1 VLRTERETGV
11 QTIYVFDGHELDPA
25 RFALRRGELCLP
37 VQPKVLRLLFYL
49 VARRERVVSGDE
61 LLEALWPGETVC
73 RESIKRA
80 VSGARRALGESGGSQ
95 RTIRTVRGHG
105 YQFVRAVEVLPGGA
119 TPPPETPAPA
129 PTRRTDGDMF
139 VGRAELMR
147 ALEEGLHGAVAGA
160 GRFMLLVGEPGIG
173 KTRTALELAR
183 RAGGLGAQCWFG
195 RCLEEGGAPP
205 FWPWLQIV
213 REGLAGCGAAELA
226 RLMGQGAA
234 DIAEALPELRDALPD
249 LCAAPAIGSVPAR
262 FRFFESML
270 AFLRRADQQ
279 RPLVIV
285 LDDLQQ
291 ADGASLLLLAFVAR
305 QLASTRILLVGTA
318 RRAAARA
325 SHGLYALL
333 PELLREEL
341 NQCLELTGFS
351 AQELGCY
358 LELATGRAAP
368 AEVVA
373 SLHERTAGNPLFFR
387 QLVSGAKLEGGAEP
401 AWRALL
407 GAPSSEGV
415 RGAIQRHLQALSE
428 ASCGAL
434 RTAAVL
440 GREFCVAALAELCGL
455 GADTQLR
462 ELADPLALGLLQ
474 ALPKSG
480 RYRFT
485 HALIRDAL
493 YEQLPPEQRS
503 LLHAR
508 AARALEARHPAP
520 GDDVLAEIA
529 AHYWHAAPA
538 HDAGR
543 ALSYARRCADVAMQR
558 LAYEDA
564 ALQLE
569 HALHLLS
576 LVEHERALE
585 ARLLLARGEAQLYA
599 ADANAARASLWRA
612 FEVAREQGD
621 LDVIARTA
629 ALFASPP
636 LEAGA
641 EHELQQTA
649 VLREALSLLGPE
661 DARRPELLALLAK
674 SLLFSRA
681 REQQAALVQEAWS
694 AARQLAPAQRAAVL
708 EHCHEALSEP
718 DQLPTRLKIGD
729 ELLDLAHE
737 LGDHRLLLC
746 AWTNRVQGK
755 LECGELQQVDAAM
768 QSLELVS
775 QRVREPFHRW
785 RARTYRSTRELLR
798 GDLALAERYALEA
811 RELGAAVGREH
822 AQHCYCVQVSG
833 LMRLQGRLREAHAVV
848 QEVVCGFPKLTGWQ
862 ALLACIELDLGK
874 KDAGKEVLARVM
886 SSAPELSFHDP
897 FGFSVLA
904 PLAELS
910 DRLVDLEASERIYA
924 MLSRYEGC
932 QGVVHFGMGSHG
944 PIARILGMLAARLG
958 DLPAATRH
966 FERAIAMAEA
976 MPSDLYAC
984 LGALLYA
991 RALLALGGRSAR
1003 PKAAGLL
1010 SRALQLARSHA
1021 MHGIVHTCRY
1031 LATHHELRVDLGAVA
1046 S

>member
-1 VLRTERETGV
+1 VHAT
-11 QTIYVFDGHELDPA
+11 YVFGDHALDAA
-25 RFALRRGELCLP
+25 RFELRRGKLCLP
-37 VQPKVLRLLFYL
+37 VQPKVLRLLLYL
-49 VARRERVVSGDE
+49 ITHRERVVTGDE

-80 VSGARRALGESGGSQ
+80 VSGARRALGERVGSQ
-95 RTIRTVRGHG
+95 STIRTVRGHG
-105 YQFVRAVEVLPGGA
+105 YQFVCDVTMLLPDA
-119 TPPPETPAPA
+119 AREPAPSA
-129 PTRRTDGDMF
+129 PLSSRTDSDSF
-139 VGRAELMR
+139 VGRDGVMR
-147 ALEEGLHGAVAGA
+147 ALEEDLRGALAGA
-160 GRFMLLVGEPGIG
+160 GRFVLLLGEPGIG

-183 RAGGLGAQCWFG
+183 RAGELGAQCWFG

-213 REGLAGCGAAELA
+213 RECEGQRGAQELA
-226 RLMGQGAA
+226 QLMGPGAA
-234 DIAEALPELRDALPD
+234 DIAEALPALRDVLPG
-249 LCAAPAIGSVPAR
+249 LGAAPAIGSVPAR

-270 AFLRRADQQ
+270 TFLRRADRQ
-279 RPLVIV
+279 RPLLIV

-318 RRAAARA
+318 RRAPARA
-325 SHGLYALL
+325 AQGVQALL
-333 PELLREEL
+333 PELLREEPSH
-341 NQCLELTGFS
+341 CIELSGFS
-351 AQELGCY
+351 AEELGRY
-358 LELATGRAAP
+358 LELATGQAAP
-368 AEVVA
+368 ADVVA
-373 SLHERTAGNPLFFR
+373 NLHERTAGNPLFFR
-387 QLVSGAKLEGGAEP
+387 QLVRGARPARGAQL
-401 AWRALL
+401 AWQELL

-415 RGAIQRHLQALSE
+415 RGAIQRHLQALSG
-428 ASCGAL
+428 ACCGVL

-440 GREFCVAALAELCGL
+440 GREFCVAALAELCAAPPEEL
-455 GADTQLR
+455 LR

-474 ALPKSG
+474 AQPKSAG

-508 AARALEARHPAP
+508 AGRALEARHPAP

-543 ALSYARRCADVAMQR
+543 ALAYARRCAEVAMQR

-612 FEVAREQGD
+612 VEVAREQGD
-621 LDVIARTA
+621 LDVIARAA

-636 LEAGA
+636 PEAGA
-641 EHELQQTA
+641 QHEMQTA
-649 VLREALSLLGPE
+649 ALREALALLGPQ

-681 REQQAALVQEAWS
+681 REQQVALVQEAWS
-694 AARQLAPAQRAAVL
+694 AARQLDPARRAAVL
-708 EHCHEALSEP
+708 ERCHESLSEP
-718 DQLPTRLKIGD
+718 DQLPIRLKIGD
-729 ELLDLAHE
+729 ELLDLAHA

-755 LECGELQQVDAAM
+755 LECGELRQVDAAM

-785 RARTYRSTRELLR
+785 RARSYRSTRELLR

-822 AQHCYCVQVSG
+822 AQHCYCVQVNG
-833 LMRLQGRLREAHAVV
+833 LMRLQGRLREVHALV
-848 QEVVCGFPKLTGWQ
+848 QEVVCRFPQLTGWQ

-874 KDAGKEVLARVM
+874 QDAGKELLARVM
-886 SSAPELSFHDP
+886 SSAPELSFCDP
-897 FGFSVLA
+897 FGFGVLV

-910 DRLVDLEASERIYA
+910 DRLVNLEAAERIYA
-924 MLSRYEGC
+924 VLSPHEAC

-958 DLPAATRH
+958 DLPGATRH
-966 FERAIAMAEA
+966 FERALTEAEA
-976 MPSDLYAC
+976 MPSDTFVC
-984 LGALLYA
+984 LTAMLYA
-991 RALLALGGRSAR
+991 RALLALGGRSERPNAAR
-1003 PKAAGLL
+1003 LL
-1010 SRALQLARSHA
+1010 SRALQLASAHA
-1021 MHGIVHTCRY
+1021 MHGVAHGCRY
-1031 LATHHELRVDLGAVA
+1031 LATHHALRVEAHAAV